1 MQSLTSPACRL
12 KDRGGSKYDV
22 APKTRK
28 RTRLGGRDAE
38 VEEGENYHAA
48 DASLQSSRHRTRA
61 PAAPPRG
68 PPPAGR
74 GVVGGGGRLSASA
87 GALLIE
93 WRRHADRGR
102 RVKDVMIG
110 DVLTIDAS
118 ASIAEAAQ
126 RMRDG
131 NVGVLPVVENGRL
144 RGILTDR
151 DIVVRAVANGA
162 DPSTTAVGDCTTWDT
177 VCARADSPVDEV
189 MEVMAECQMA
199 RLPVVDGD
207 NCFIGIVTLSSLALR
222 SAERGEALHT
232 AQEVSKRS
240 ARVA

>member
-1 MQSLTSPACRL
+1 MPRTSLFNRL
-12 KDRGGSKYDV
+12 ATGRVPLRLAGGYI
-22 APKTRK
+22 P
-28 RTRLGGRDAE
+28 GRYE
-38 VEEGENYHAA
+38 
-48 DASLQSSRHRTRA
+48 LW
-61 PAAPPRG
+61 
-68 PPPAGR
+68 AGA
-74 GVVGGGGRLSASA
+74 GLIAASA
-87 GALLIE
+87 AALLIE
-93 WRRHADRGR
+93 RRRHADRGR

-151 DIVVRAVANGA
+151 DIVVRAVADGA
-162 DPSTTAVGDCTTWDT
+162 DPSTTTVGDCTTWDT

-189 MEVMAECQMA
+189 MEVMAECQIG

-207 NCFIGIVTLSSLALR
+207 NCVIGIVTLSSLALR